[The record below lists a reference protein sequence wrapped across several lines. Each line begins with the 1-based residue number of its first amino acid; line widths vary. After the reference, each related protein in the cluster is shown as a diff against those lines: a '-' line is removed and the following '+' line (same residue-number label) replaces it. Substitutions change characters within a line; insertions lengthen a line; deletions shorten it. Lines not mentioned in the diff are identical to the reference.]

1 MPTSFPG
8 MDSPGFM
15 GSLPRSLGLVQGRQ
29 WEEGFSTLC
38 ALEHP
43 MKASVWTSVEN
54 GMSLG
59 INMAT
64 KIFPILGCKTGG
76 GGAASSAFLKEVLK

>member
-1 MPTSFPG
+1 
-8 MDSPGFM
+8 
-15 GSLPRSLGLVQGRQ
+15 
-29 WEEGFSTLC
+29 
-38 ALEHP
+38 

-64 KIFPILGCKTGG
+64 KIFPILGYKTGG